1 VTVLAAA
8 SLSGVFDELA
18 KSFES
23 QHPGVDVV
31 VSYGGSSGLAQQ
43 VLAGVPADVFASAS
57 PTTMRTV
64 TQAGASAGSVQV
76 FARNELEIA
85 VPPGNPGQV
94 RGLADLGDPKR
105 KVALCAEQVPCG
117 AAAMQLFRAAGV
129 QPAPDTLEQDVKAV
143 LSKVRLGEVDAGLV
157 YRTDVQAAG
166 DTVQGI
172 DVPQA
177 GKAVNDYQITVLKDA
192 SNPAAARAFVDLVVS
207 PQGRSALKSAGFVEL

>member
-57 PTTMRTV
+57 TTTMQTV
-64 TQAGASAGSVQV
+64 TDAGAGAGRPEV

-85 VPPGNPGQV
+85 VPPGNPGHV
-94 RGLADLGDPKR
+94 RGLADLGDRAR

-117 AAAMQLFRAAGV
+117 AAAKQLFQAAGV
-129 QPAPDTLEQDVKAV
+129 RPAPDTLEQDVKAV

-166 DTVQGI
+166 GSVEGI
-172 DVPQA
+172 PVPQA
-177 GKAVNDYQITVLKDA
+177 KEAVNVYEITTLKDA
-192 SNPAAARAFVDLVVS
+192 PNPEAGRTFVDLVVS
-207 PQGRSALKSAGFVEL
+207 DQGRSAMRNAGFVEP